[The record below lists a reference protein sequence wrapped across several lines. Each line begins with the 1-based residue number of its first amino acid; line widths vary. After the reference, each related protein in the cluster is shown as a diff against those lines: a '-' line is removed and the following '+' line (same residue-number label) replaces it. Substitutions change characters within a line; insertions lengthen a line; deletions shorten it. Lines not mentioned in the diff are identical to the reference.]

1 MTVESWLRGGCMS
14 DLDKYKNVFV
24 EAFGVSIDDVEGL
37 KYDEIEEWDSVGHMR
52 MIALLEEAFII
63 EPEIDDVFNYQ
74 SFENGKN
81 ILKSYGIVDL

>member
-1 MTVESWLRGGCMS
+1 MS

-52 MIALLEEAFII
+52 MIALLEEVFSI
-63 EPEIDDVFNYQ
+63 ELEIDDVFNYQ

-81 ILKSYGIVDL
+81 ILRRYSIVDL